1 MYIRLRLTG
10 ASWMRLPTGAHGVAF
25 TEDEEGISETKDCA
39 ATIRYLVVRA
49 SNISQL
55 VHVETNNEHAC
66 LPF

>member
-1 MYIRLRLTG
+1 
-10 ASWMRLPTGAHGVAF
+10 MRLPTGAHGVASA
-25 TEDEEGISETKDCA
+25 EEEEGISETKDRA
-39 ATIRYLVVRA
+39 PNIRYLVVRA